1 MDFYTRF
8 TEHFRGD
15 KEDIKQRLRVYLP
28 VMEPLLAHYPDAPVL
43 DLGSGRGEW
52 LELMAEQGWNAS
64 GIDMNAHMA
73 EDCRQRGLDVAVND
87 ALCALEKSPDA
98 SYIAISGFHIAEH
111 LAFDD
116 LRRLID
122 EALRVL
128 MPGGLLIFETP
139 NPENITVGLWSF
151 YLDPTHRHPLPP
163 PLLHFTV
170 EDAGFSEAHVLRLNG
185 PTPPDDDATL
195 SQQFSW
201 MLSAYPD
208 YAVIGH
214 KAHDEAHAAWF
225 AYLGRLEE
233 KQQIRLEE
241 FSRALE
247 KAQQREADNRR
258 ECQQLK
264 QENAELE
271 NRRQALEHEL
281 HQVLESRS
289 WRITQPLRSGVG
301 IARQVRNPI
310 HHTSVT
316 LMRRAA
322 SVAWFKR
329 LANKGLS
336 YTPGLKR
343 RLLGMMA
350 HDAAAGPIRAG
361 AFQPQDFI
369 DLEPRRLPSVA
380 RESFTLRDAH
390 LSELRLAEAVKGL
403 RLEGHIN
410 GSYSLASVNR
420 HLLQR
425 LMDDRPDMALWLVP
439 HESRRESR
447 VTQIPSGE
455 EAAARLN
462 ALTDAA
468 AWQALPAQQRVAL
481 YHHYPLLPVP
491 EDSDDALPVVLFF
504 WEESWVPD
512 DMVSTLNQY
521 YAGVIVTAWFVKKVL
536 MDSGCRVPVQVIA
549 LPLMANPLGA
559 RSRVSDLDRVAQGS
573 RLELLHV
580 SSAFPRK
587 GVDVLLRAFDTL
599 AAEDPALHLT
609 LKTFPNPHN
618 NVETLVKRLV
628 ALEHAERL
636 TLILDDYTSEQMA
649 ALYRQADIVVL
660 PTRGEGLN
668 MPAIEAGEFSRGLVV
683 TGQGAHTDF
692 ATPDIAEWT
701 GFCFDHA
708 RSHFQQGDAIWA
720 EPGHDSTV
728 DAIRTLATRLRQ
740 NPEAAHER
748 IQALHERMNA
758 RFFSRSA
765 TASVLSALA
774 RLTASRDALGSPVAA
789 AQQVVMVT
797 TWAESCGIAQY
808 SEHIAQT
815 LRQGDTPLE
824 VNVLA
829 PHGDVDTAMAPSN
842 IAWQPAWQKGRV
854 PDLAHEFSDA
864 SDRDAIIWLQHHFA
878 FYPLDDALEAQAR
891 GMRERGHCV
900 YITLHTTQPLT
911 DFDAARRRRAA
922 AALSAF
928 DRVFVHTLSDL
939 NHLKRLGVVDN
950 VTRMH
955 QGVLPCAPPSASS
968 PRAEFGAD
976 EGPIIGSFGFLLPH
990 KGVDTLIEAFAAL
1003 RESGELSESARL
1015 KLMTTVRDEPDSR
1028 DEWARCKALVKK
1040 RNIESRVHW
1049 HTEFQPLEQ
1058 VQQQLAECDMVVL
1071 PYQYTQ
1077 ESSSAAVR
1085 TAVAACPTI
1094 LTTPAPIFDEV
1105 RNIVWQAEGFTAD
1118 HVTASL
1124 RHVLNAPKE
1133 EKAEYHSSRRE
1144 WLAQRS
1150 WTLIAARYRA
1160 LFAAALSDRQFHR
1173 RAASLDERDA

>member
-8 TEHFRGD
+8 TEHFRGNKD
-15 KEDIKQRLRVYLP
+15 DIKHRLRVYLP
-28 VMEPLLAHYPDAPVL
+28 VVEPLLADYPGAPVL

-52 LELMAEQGWNAS
+52 LELMSEQGWNAA

-87 ALCALEKSPDA
+87 ALSALEQSADA
-98 SYIAISGFHIAEH
+98 SYITITGFHIAEH

-139 NPENITVGLWSF
+139 NPENLTVGQWSF

-185 PTPPDDDATL
+185 PTPPADDATL
-195 SQQFSW
+195 NQQFSW

-214 KAHDEAHAAWF
+214 KAHDDAHSAWF
-225 AYLGRLEE
+225 AYVERLEA
-233 KQQIRLEE
+233 KQQIGLQE
-241 FSRALE
+241 FSRTLE
-247 KAQQREADNRR
+247 QAQQREGDYHR

-264 QENAELE
+264 QENAELAE
-271 NRRQALEHEL
+271 AQGQL
-281 HQVLESRS
+281 HQVLNSRS

-301 IARQVRNPI
+301 LARSVSGPLCRI
-310 HHTSVT
+310 SVT

-322 SVAWFKR
+322 GIAWLNR
-329 LANKGLS
+329 LANRGLA
-336 YTPGLKR
+336 YTPELKR
-343 RLLGMMA
+343 RLLGMLA
-350 HDAAAGPIRAG
+350 HDAASGPIRAG
-361 AFQPQDFI
+361 AFEPQDFI
-369 DLEPRRLPSVA
+369 DLEPRRVPAVA
-380 RESFTLRDAH
+380 HEAFALRDAH
-390 LSELRLAEAVKGL
+390 LSEPQLAEAVKGL

-447 VTQIPSGE
+447 VTAIPSGNE
-455 EAAARLN
+455 IAARLN
-462 ALTDAA
+462 SLTDAA
-468 AWQALPAQQRVAL
+468 AWRALPAQRRVAL

-491 EDSDDALPVVLFF
+491 GDSDDALPVALFF
-504 WEESWVPD
+504 WEESWVPE
-512 DMVSTLNQY
+512 DMVATLNRY

-549 LPLMANPLGA
+549 LPLVTNPLGA
-559 RSRVSDLDRVAQGS
+559 QSRVGDLDRVAHGQ

-580 SSAFPRK
+580 SSSFPRK
-587 GVDVLLRAFDTL
+587 GVDVLLRAFDEL
-599 AAEDPALHLT
+599 AAEDPGLHLT

-618 NVETLVKRLV
+618 NVEALIKRLV
-628 ALEHAERL
+628 TPKHFERL

-649 ALYRQADIVVL
+649 ALYRRADIVVL

-692 ATPDIAEWT
+692 ATVDTAEWT

-708 RSHFQQGDAIWA
+708 RSHFQQGDAIWT

-728 DAIRTLATRLRQ
+728 DAVRTLAARLRE
-740 NPEAAHER
+740 NPQAAHKR
-748 IQALHERMNA
+748 IQALHDRIHA
-758 RFFSRSA
+758 RFLSRSA
-765 TASVLSALA
+765 MASVLSALA
-774 RLTASRDALGSPVAA
+774 RLTDASAFADSAVVVPN
-789 AQQVVMVT
+789 VVMVT

-808 SEHIAQT
+808 SEHIAQALSQT
-815 LRQGDTPLE
+815 GARLE
-824 VNVLA
+824 VSVLA
-829 PHGDVDTAMAPSN
+829 PYCNVNSAMIPDN
-842 IAWQPAWQKGRV
+842 IAWQPVWQKGCV
-854 PDLAHEFSDA
+854 PDLAHGSGDLTG
-864 SDRDAIIWLQHHFA
+864 RDSVIWLQHHFA
-878 FYPLDDALEAQAR
+878 FYPLDDTLEMQAR
-891 GMRERGHCV
+891 VLRERGHCV
-900 YITLHTTQPLT
+900 YITLHITQPLT
-911 DFDAARRRRAA
+911 DFDAARRRCAA

-955 QGVLPCAPPSASS
+955 QGVLTCAPFPECSS
-968 PRAEFGAD
+968 RTEVAAG
-976 EGPIIGSFGFLLPH
+976 EGPVIGSFGFLLPH
-990 KGVDTLIEAFAAL
+990 KGIEMLIEAFATL
-1003 RESGELSESARL
+1003 CQSGELPGSARL
-1015 KLMTTVRDEPDSR
+1015 KLMTTVRDETGAR
-1028 DEWARCKALVKK
+1028 EELARCEALIKK
-1040 RNIESRVHW
+1040 RHLESRVDW
-1049 HTEFQPLEQ
+1049 HTEFQPLERM
-1058 VQQQLAECDMVVL
+1058 QQQLAECDVVVL

-1085 TAVAACPTI
+1085 TAVAACPNI

-1105 RNIVWQAEGFTAD
+1105 KHIVWQAEGFTAG
-1118 HVTASL
+1118 HITGSL
-1124 RHVLNAPKE
+1124 RHVLNAPEE
-1133 EKAEYHSSRRE
+1133 EKAVYHSARHE
-1144 WLAQRS
+1144 WLAQRN
-1150 WTLIAARYRA
+1150 WDVIASRYQA
-1160 LFAAALSDRQFHR
+1160 LFMAALSDRQFYR
-1173 RAASLDERDA
+1173 RAAWPDERSA